1 MENVHQILNKAS
13 RYDNKVRIDMEES
26 DLVDTTFEIYRNLR
40 DDNDFDNVGVVVQS
54 YLIRTKTDVEG
65 LIDEGAWVRLCKGAY
80 AEPAHIAFARK
91 SDTDESFVQLMRM
104 LLSEEAL
111 KNGTHLGIATHDDRI
126 IQSAIDFAADNQIS
140 PDQFEFQMLYG
151 IRRELQSW
159 LVSQGYQVRIYV
171 PYGIAWYPYL
181 VRRLAERPA
190 NLWFFVTNLIRH

>member
-1 MENVHQILNKAS
+1 
-13 RYDNKVRIDMEES
+13 
-26 DLVDTTFEIYRNLR
+26 
-40 DDNDFDNVGVVVQS
+40 
-54 YLIRTKTDVEG
+54 

-111 KNGTHLGIATHDDRI
+111 KNGTYLGIATHDDRI